1 MWGWFGIIR
10 RNGPGY
16 AKHNSSGDK
25 GAKVLGVGGI
35 PEGFRSESSL
45 IGGIYSDAGKPYG
58 IWYLGG
64 KTDSNFIQFTFNDP
78 IPTDRD
84 IGDIRVS
91 AISYLTEE
99 PWPTQ
104 LP

>member
-1 MWGWFGIIR
+1 MLT
-10 RNGPGY
+10 PG
-16 AKHNSSGDK
+16 N
-25 GAKVLGVGGI
+25 I

-64 KTDSNFIQFTFNDP
+64 TSDSNFIQFTFNDP

-91 AISYLTEE
+91 AISYLTNE
-99 PWPTQ
+99 PWPVK